1 DTVRNTGDKALLQA
15 SDNLW
20 IQKDAQGNKNQLVE
34 NRSATIKTVKG
45 DLLVR
50 TKDLNNTRNVFVIQN
65 KPITP
70 DVTDR

>member
-1 DTVRNTGDKALLQA
+1 ALLQA

-45 DLLVR
+45 DLVVR

-70 DVTDR
+70 DVTDRDMTVLNDVN